1 MKYFFLFSFVF
12 LVNSHSALYAEVWVT
27 KLKDRIQTQIRPKSF
42 NQWRHQETPSSL
54 TIKKMQALA
63 KDRKWKDLI
72 EEFSK
77 ENFGNWNSESP
88 IIKAEAYHLRAQA
101 YYFTKN
107 GKESEI
113 DCKAGLALNPKS
125 EQLLLTLADNYAN
138 NLKDEEQAL
147 TTYRKI
153 IAITGKTNGWL
164 PISTTLAIASILTD
178 QVKTDEALVVLDQ
191 YADNKTMATVWRIKI
206 LRAYGHA
213 YAAQGKEKESLEKFR
228 EALLIESQ
236 K

>member
-1 MKYFFLFSFVF
+1 
-12 LVNSHSALYAEVWVT
+12 
-27 KLKDRIQTQIRPKSF
+27 
-42 NQWRHQETPSSL
+42 
-54 TIKKMQALA
+54 MQALA

-72 EEFSK
+72 DQFSK
-77 ENFGNWNSESP
+77 ENFGNWNTESP

-125 EQLLLTLADNYAN
+125 ELLLLTLADNYAN
-138 NLKDEEQAL
+138 NLKDEELAL

-153 IAITGKTNGWL
+153 IALTGKTNGWL

-191 YADNKTMATVWRIKI
+191 YADNKTMAPVWRIKI

-228 EALLIESQ
+228 EALLLESQ

>member
-1 MKYFFLFSFVF
+1 MKYLFLFSAILLF
-12 LVNSHSALYAEVWVT
+12 NAHSTLYAEVWIT
-27 KLKDRIQTQIRPKSF
+27 KFKDRIQIQIGPKFFTQ
-42 NQWRHQETPSSL
+42 WHHQETPSSL

-72 EEFSK
+72 EQFST
-77 ENFGNWNSESP
+77 ENFNTWNSETPFTKS
-88 IIKAEAYHLRAQA
+88 EAFHLRAQA

-113 DCKAGLALNPKS
+113 DCKAGLELVPKN
-125 EQLLLTLADNYAN
+125 ELLLLTLADNYAN
-138 NLKDEEQAL
+138 NLNDDEQAL
-147 TTYRKI
+147 ASYRKI
-153 IAITGKTNGWL
+153 ISLTGKTNGWL
-164 PISTTLAIASILTD
+164 PISTTLAMARLLTD
-178 QVKTDEALVVLDQ
+178 QVKTDEALAILDQ
-191 YADNKTMATVWRIKI
+191 YADNKTMAPVWRIKI

-228 EALLIESQ
+228 EALLLESQ

>member
-1 MKYFFLFSFVF
+1 MKHILFVSFI
-12 LVNSHSALYAEVWVT
+12 LLMTINSKLQAEVLTT
-27 KLKDRIQTQIRPKSF
+27 KLKDRFQKQIKPKPFTQ
-42 NQWRHQETPSSL
+42 WHHQETPPSL
-54 TIKKMQALA
+54 TIKKMQSLA

-72 EEFSK
+72 EEYSK
-77 ENFGNWNSESP
+77 ENFGNWNTETP
-88 IIKAEAYHLRAQA
+88 ITRTEAYHFRAQA

-125 EQLLLTLADNYAN
+125 ELLLLTLADNYAN
-138 NLKDEEQAL
+138 NLNDQEQAL
-147 TTYRKI
+147 ATYRRI
-153 IAITGKTNGWL
+153 ISLTGKTNGWL

-178 QVKTDEALVVLDQ
+178 QVKTNEALAVLDQ
-191 YADNKTMATVWRIKI
+191 YADNKTMAPVWRIKI

-228 EALLIESQ
+228 EALLLEAQ

>member
-1 MKYFFLFSFVF
+1 MKYLFLFSFVF
-12 LVNSHSALYAEVWVT
+12 LSTSHSALYAEIWGT

-42 NQWRHQETPSSL
+42 NQWHHQEPASSL
-54 TIKKMQALA
+54 TIKKMRALA
-63 KDRKWKDLI
+63 QDRKWKDLI
-72 EEFSK
+72 EQFSK
-77 ENFGNWNSESP
+77 ENFSNWNIEPTTIKSE
-88 IIKAEAYHLRAQA
+88 AFHLRAQA

-125 EQLLLTLADNYAN
+125 ELLLLTLADNYAN

-153 IAITGKTNGWL
+153 IALTGKSNGWL

-178 QVKTDEALVVLDQ
+178 QVKTDDALAVLDQ
-191 YADNKTMATVWRIKI
+191 YADNKTMAPVWRIKI

-213 YAAQGKEKESLEKFR
+213 YAAHGKEMESLAKFR
-228 EALLIESQ
+228 EALLLETL

>member
-1 MKYFFLFSFVF
+1 MCKRLSD
-12 LVNSHSALYAEVWVT
+12 SSSAHREENG
-27 KLKDRIQTQIRPKSF
+27 TQI
-42 NQWRHQETPSSL
+42 
-54 TIKKMQALA
+54 
-63 KDRKWKDLI
+63 
-72 EEFSK
+72 
-77 ENFGNWNSESP
+77 
-88 IIKAEAYHLRAQA
+88 
-101 YYFTKN
+101 TKN

-125 EQLLLTLADNYAN
+125 ELLLLTLADIYAN
-138 NLKDEEQAL
+138 NLKDEELAL

-153 IAITGKTNGWL
+153 IALTGKTNGWL

-191 YADNKTMATVWRIKI
+191 YADNKTMAPVWRIKI